1 MSNQLVENKPTLKI
15 TKRKLYWIL
24 FIPSALIFVI
34 ALLLLPETQK
44 NYSVFVPLIFWIM
57 YYGAIKIINLEK

>member
-1 MSNQLVENKPTLKI
+1 MSNQSVEKKPTSKI

-24 FIPSALIFVI
+24 FIPSVFIFVI

>member
-1 MSNQLVENKPTLKI
+1 MSNQSVEKKPTLKI

-24 FIPSALIFVI
+24 FIPSAFIFVI
-34 ALLLLPETQK
+34 ALLLLSETQK